1 MRRLLNGPTGPRGLP
16 GSQSVSKNRRGFLCV
31 TLKFISCSL
40 YEITVV
46 GIFFF
51 FFCKSVFI
59 AREFRQCATHAWATL
74 SRVRMREQFKCV
86 AAQYHR

>member
-1 MRRLLNGPTGPRGLP
+1 MRRLLNGPTGPKGLP
-16 GSQSVSKNRRGFLCV
+16 GSQSVSKNRRFFLCV

-51 FFCKSVFI
+51 CLNRKKIQTVCDTCMGSS
-59 AREFRQCATHAWATL
+59 E
-74 SRVRMREQFKCV
+74 SR
-86 AAQYHR
+86 